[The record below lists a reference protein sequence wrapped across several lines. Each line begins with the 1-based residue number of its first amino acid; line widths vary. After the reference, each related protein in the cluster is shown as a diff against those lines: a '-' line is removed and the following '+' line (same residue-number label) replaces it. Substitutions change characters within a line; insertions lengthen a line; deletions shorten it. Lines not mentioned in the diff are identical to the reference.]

1 MADEIP
7 QSSSP
12 SDDNTT
18 LVWVP
23 TIAAADGIPTVA
35 EFNAGTK
42 FTYSLTP
49 DGWSPTQSQATV
61 TDARYTLG
69 QALERPGRKTKSLTI
84 KYVVDDAGDDNVA
97 ADLFIEGTT
106 GNIVAR
112 RGIDNGTAGVAA
124 QLVSV
129 WPVVAGEQ
137 IEDPAVENGVDTIS
151 QTLFVTGVV
160 KTRVPLAAGA

>member
-1 MADEIP
+1 MAIETP
-7 QSSSP
+7 QASVA

-23 TIAAADGIPTVA
+23 VIASETGIPTVA
-35 EFNAGTK
+35 ELNGGTK

-49 DGWSPTQSQATV
+49 DGWAPAQTQATI
-61 TDARYTLG
+61 TDGRYTLE
-69 QALERPGRKTKSLTI
+69 QVLERPGRKTKSLVV
-84 KYVVDDAGDDNVA
+84 KYVAAGGDADVA

-106 GNIVAR
+106 GVVVVR
-112 RGIDNGTAGVAA
+112 RGVPNAQAFTATDPVTP
-124 QLVSV
+124 
-129 WPVVAGEQ
+129 WPVQCGEQ

-160 KTRVPLAAGA
+160 QTRVLPTAA